1 MKDLVKTG
9 NVKLPCSI
17 QSDWEMKGQISV
29 ISTATNCKKVIKPI
43 SLKNKWQDILVSR
56 WLIRSDIVH
65 IRSDRVLI
73 HVVCTLHF
81 LICDKSAYVYMLCCP
96 LLQAGTLV
104 NEEEPFSQLGYQNPD
119 SITSPTCTDC
129 YLGNN
134 RPRVCIIF
142 KKQGNT
148 KKRKNETLTVILHGA
163 IENSAIVLTCDT
175 LIVCIKLIYLYLIM
189 KLVLRCN

>member
-29 ISTATNCKKVIKPI
+29 TSTATNCKKVIKPI

-65 IRSDRVLI
+65 IRSDQVLI

-81 LICDKSAYVYMLCCP
+81 WICDKSAYVYMLCCP
-96 LLQAGTLV
+96 LLQAGIWMKRNLFPNWATRTQIPPPHQLAQTVTLETIALV
-104 NEEEPFSQLGYQNPD
+104 SASSSRNKAIQ
-119 SITSPTCTDC
+119 
-129 YLGNN
+129 
-134 RPRVCIIF
+134 
-142 KKQGNT
+142 KK
-148 KKRKNETLTVILHGA
+148 KNETLTVILHGA